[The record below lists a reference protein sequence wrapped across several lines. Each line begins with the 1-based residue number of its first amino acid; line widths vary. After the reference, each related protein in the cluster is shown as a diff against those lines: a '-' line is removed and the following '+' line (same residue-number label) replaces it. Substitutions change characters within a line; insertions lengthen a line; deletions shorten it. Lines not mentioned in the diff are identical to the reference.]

1 MKTCFNSHSCLPWMS
16 YLSGFGSRSSNK
28 TAGCPGR
35 ASVSSVRCF
44 QPDTVGWSKQT
55 TSKLQNKIQTL
66 SAKTAY
72 TSSAYEYLM
81 GIYMYL
87 TSKRLFNLHI
97 VSFAY
102 MHKEDKKVRCFFYSK
117 KLKIF
122 NIAWLIE

>member
-16 YLSGFGSRSSNK
+16 YLSGLGSRSSNK

-35 ASVSSVRCF
+35 ASVSSGHCF

-55 TSKLQNKIQTL
+55 TSKLQNIKYRHCQ
-66 SAKTAY
+66 SRTAY

-87 TSKRLFNLHI
+87 TSKILFNLHI

-102 MHKEDKKVRCFFYSK
+102 MHKEDKKVGCFF
-117 KLKIF
+117 
-122 NIAWLIE
+122 